1 MLNQAKNELIKSSK
15 ILGIHT
21 ALFSLLTFLSVIA
34 TLLIGSN
41 EIIIGIG
48 VSSVIMLIVD
58 YINDINNN
66 ITSLLDHVHGVT
78 SKYNA
83 FLNVSQIISIDKEV
97 DEGTLELNRID
108 SIEFKDVRLSYDGV
122 NVILEN
128 INLK

>member
-1 MLNQAKNELIKSSK
+1 
-15 ILGIHT
+15 
-21 ALFSLLTFLSVIA
+21 
-34 TLLIGSN
+34 
-41 EIIIGIG
+41 
-48 VSSVIMLIVD
+48 MLIVD

-66 ITSLLDHVHGVT
+66 MTSLLDHVHGVT

-83 FLNVSQIISIDKEV
+83 FLNVLKIISIDKEV

-108 SIEFKDVRLSYDGV
+108 SIEFKDVGLSYDGV